1 MEKKK
6 DKTKTK
12 ILFIVHIKGRGNLLK
27 KKKIVERNK

>member
-27 KKKIVERNK
+27 KKNSREK